1 MKNGTPRRARL
12 DGVQSR
18 TAALLAGIRRAR
30 RTGTFDWGV
39 DRELLM
45 EAGVLLGHVSGRR
58 GSRPMSQN
66 SISQGFGSITKY
78 RLKVLESTL
87 SGRLALDLHEQVPVP
102 DNLVPEV
109 HQDLPNSQAWLPET
123 VRVLERDPAFTNL
136 WLDAVARSW
145 HEPDVAA
152 VVRRV
157 AIERRD
163 RLAARTAQDLGAA
176 HDTTANRA
184 QALVLAQVLLEGFT
198 VSGLVDRLCDGSD
211 DQPKRRED
219 LVDRLYRAGLDW
231 VIGKATVPVVTPTA
245 SDAQGKMYDLAM
257 ESKSPFLLDTSR
269 ISAPEAR
276 YAKDYINDRGWEVVA
291 KAHPWY
297 CIPPAGRSD
306 ALAGADETLTTT
318 K

>member
-1 MKNGTPRRARL
+1 MKDGTPRRARL

-39 DRELLM
+39 DRELLT
-45 EAGVLLGHVSGRR
+45 EAGVLLGHVSGRP

-87 SGRLALDLHEQVPVP
+87 SGRLALDHPEQVPVP
-102 DNLVPEV
+102 DNLVPKI
-109 HQDLPNSQAWLPET
+109 HQDLPDSQAWLPET
-123 VRVLERDPAFTNL
+123 ARALERDPAFTSL
-136 WLDAVARSW
+136 WLEAIARSW

-157 AIERRD
+157 AIEGRD
-163 RLAARTAQDLGAA
+163 RLAARTARDLGAA

-198 VSGLVDRLCDGSD
+198 VSGLVDRLCDGSGGR
-211 DQPKRRED
+211 PERSED
-219 LVDRLYRAGLDW
+219 LIDRLYHAGLDW
-231 VIGKATVPVVTPTA
+231 VIGKATMPVVTPTA

-257 ESKSPFLLDTSR
+257 ESQSPFLLDISR
-269 ISAPEAR
+269 ISAPEAT
-276 YAKDYINDRGWEVVA
+276 YARTYITERGWEVVA
-291 KAHPWY
+291 RARPWY
-297 CIPPAGRSD
+297 CIPPSGQSDTFDGADD
-306 ALAGADETLTTT
+306 ALT
-318 K
+318 KTK